1 VELDDIEA
9 RLWTISENLHRT
21 ELNEI
26 QRAEQVTE
34 FARLTNER
42 LEAQKQ
48 APAVLNEKAALNR
61 DAAVV
66 GLYRAMGGRMLQS
79 EPQEAEKKG

>member
-1 VELDDIEA
+1 VELDDIEP

-48 APAVLNEKAALNR
+48 APAVLNEKA
-61 DAAVV
+61 
-66 GLYRAMGGRMLQS
+66 
-79 EPQEAEKKG
+79 P